1 MLIDK
6 QLENRLEILLSSGT
20 ISSAADET
28 VKTVAK
34 RLEEKWEIILNEEN
48 GSRFVTHLAMALTR
62 AEKGELV
69 SSMEA
74 EALEEFQE
82 LESFSKANEIVQD
95 LLSIIGA
102 SFPESEIEFLVVNIC
117 LILEDE

>member
-1 MLIDK
+1 MIIDK
-6 QLENRLEILLSSGT
+6 QLETRLHILLSSGT
-20 ISSAADET
+20 ISSDAETT
-28 VKTVAK
+28 VKNVTK
-34 RLEEKWEIILNEEN
+34 RLEEKWNIILNEEN

-82 LESFSKANEIVQD
+82 LDSFSAAKEITND
-95 LLSIIGA
+95 LISHIGIHL
-102 SFPESEIEFLVVNIC
+102 PESELEFLIVNIC
-117 LILEDE
+117 LILED